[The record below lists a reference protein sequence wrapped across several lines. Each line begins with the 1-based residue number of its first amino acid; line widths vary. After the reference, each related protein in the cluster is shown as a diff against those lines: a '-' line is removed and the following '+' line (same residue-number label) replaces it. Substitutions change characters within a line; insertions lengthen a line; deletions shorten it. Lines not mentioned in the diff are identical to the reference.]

1 MSSPGLPAIVTRPGF
16 VGCVRE
22 LGPARFRLPELA
34 HPVRNED
41 AIKALGLLYVT
52 LDLAGLAERS
62 A

>member
-1 MSSPGLPAIVTRPGF
+1 M
-16 VGCVRE
+16 RE